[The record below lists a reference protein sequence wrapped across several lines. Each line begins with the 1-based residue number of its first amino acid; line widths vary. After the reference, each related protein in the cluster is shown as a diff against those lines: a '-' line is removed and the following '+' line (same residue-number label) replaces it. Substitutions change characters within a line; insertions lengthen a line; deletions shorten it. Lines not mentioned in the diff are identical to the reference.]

1 METTI
6 LVNVRSCTLETTVN
20 MDAHHHVTTTML
32 LIMFHLN
39 VAIVFALL
47 HVLVVTLQTS
57 LEKLFVSVLAEIVNG
72 IQTELHIPKQF
83 NVQHRRHPFLL
94 LRRKKRQ
101 QLQRQAQRL
110 QQHQQ
115 QLRQQQHRDVNI
127 NKKPQRNR
135 DQSMQQR
142 QLLQRE
148 RLPPQEK
155 LQPQLQQQPQLR
167 QQQHR
172 RQQHRQQPR
181 RKLQQKHLQRRG
193 GRRHQRKVR
202 EVGTISVHIQPTNWT
217 RQ

>member
-1 METTI
+1 MGTTFNASVAPDI
-6 LVNVRSCTLETTVN
+6 MAPAANRSHPLAPIIHVKTVEHALLMGMTTNVNVHSCTLETTVN
-20 MDAHHHVTTTML
+20 MDAHHHVTTTLL

-39 VAIVFALL
+39 EAIVFSLL
-47 HVLVVTLQTS
+47 HVLVVILQTL

-115 QLRQQQHRDVNI
+115 QLRQQHHRD
-127 NKKPQRNR
+127 KPQRNR

-142 QLLQRE
+142 QRPQRE

-155 LQPQLQQQPQLR
+155 LQPQYENK
-167 QQQHR
+167 
-172 RQQHRQQPR
+172 
-181 RKLQQKHLQRRG
+181 KLP
-193 GRRHQRKVR
+193 
-202 EVGTISVHIQPTNWT
+202 IQT
-217 RQ
+217 